1 MSDKV
6 EQIREPEKDKV
17 LVHLIKQ
24 IEEAEKNTDLS
35 EEEKYIDIILNVH
48 GMVVSGELVSYK
60 TYVDGFIPPK
70 TDSQQDETATESG
83 ERNYIHL
90 RNVKFYVSSGNPI
103 PSNESKEIFW
113 RGKLSSIDGF
123 SLAKLLRAE
132 SHTADV

>member
-48 GMVVSGELVSYK
+48 GMIVSGELVSYK
-60 TYVDGFIPPK
+60 TYVNEFGKPK
-70 TDSQQDETATESG
+70 TDSQQDETAVKSED
-83 ERNYIHL
+83 RNYIHL

-123 SLAKLLRAE
+123 SLAKLLR
-132 SHTADV
+132 T

>member
-6 EQIREPEKDKV
+6 VQISNIAKDEV
-17 LVHLIKQ
+17 LVQLIKQ

-35 EEEKYIDIILNVH
+35 EEEKYIDIILIVH

-70 TDSQQDETATESG
+70 TDDEQDETAVES
-83 ERNYIHL
+83 EDRNYIHL
-90 RNVKFYVSSGNPI
+90 RNVKFYLSVGNPI
-103 PSNESKEIFW
+103 PSNDSKEIFW

-123 SLAKLLRAE
+123 SLAKLLRTE
-132 SHTADV
+132 SHITEA

>member
-48 GMVVSGELVSYK
+48 GMIVSGELVSYK
-60 TYVDGFIPPK
+60 TYVDGFVKPK
-70 TDSQQDETATESG
+70 TDDEQDETAVES
-83 ERNYIHL
+83 EDRNYIHL
-90 RNVKFYVSSGNPI
+90 RNVKFYLSAGNPI
-103 PSNESKEIFW
+103 PANDSKEIFW

-123 SLAKLLRAE
+123 SLAKLLRTE
-132 SHTADV
+132 SHIAEV

>member
-6 EQIREPEKDKV
+6 VKISNLVKDEV
-17 LVHLIKQ
+17 LVQLIKQ

-48 GMVVSGELVSYK
+48 GMIVSGELVSYK

-70 TDSQQDETATESG
+70 TDSQQDETAVETED
-83 ERNYIHL
+83 RNYIHL
-90 RNVKFYVSSGNPI
+90 RNVKFYLSAGNPI
-103 PSNESKEIFW
+103 PSNDSKEIFW

-123 SLAKLLRAE
+123 SLAKLLRME
-132 SHTADV
+132 SRVAKT